1 MSNKPPI
8 GDIRHAGHI
17 RAGQSGVVLLEA
29 LIAILI
35 FSLGILTIVGI
46 QATSIRMA
54 GDAQLRTKA
63 TLLANRLVGE
73 MWVQGGTIAALKTA
87 YETGGSAYNAWLA
100 DVSAQNG
107 LPGVVAAG
115 DDVVS
120 TLPTVTVSNE
130 GEVVVTLFWRTPS
143 MRTDEPGHQH
153 IVITQISRNPT

>member
-1 MSNKPPI
+1 MPSLSQASRP
-8 GDIRHAGHI
+8 RT
-17 RAGQSGVVLLEA
+17 GQSGVVLLEA

-63 TLLANRLVGE
+63 TLLANRLVGQ

-87 YETGGSAYNAWLA
+87 YETGGSAYNTWLA
-100 DVSAQNG
+100 DVSAQDG
-107 LPGVVAAG
+107 LPGVVEEAES
-115 DDVVS
+115 VVS
-120 TLPTVTVSNE
+120 TLPTVTVSDT

-143 MRTDEPGHQH
+143 MRKDEPGHQH
-153 IVITQISRNPT
+153 IVTTQISRNPT

>member
-1 MSNKPPI
+1 MTPLSQASRP
-8 GDIRHAGHI
+8 RT
-17 RAGQSGVVLLEA
+17 GQSGVVLLEA

-87 YETGGSAYNAWLA
+87 YETGGSAYNTWLA
-100 DVSAQNG
+100 DVKADSG
-107 LPGVVAAG
+107 LPGVEEAE
-115 DDVVS
+115 DVVS
-120 TLPTVTVSNE
+120 TLPTVTVSDT

-143 MRTDEPGHQH
+143 MRKDEPGHQH
-153 IVITQISRNPT
+153 IVTPQISRNPT

>member
-1 MSNKPPI
+1 MTPLSQASRP
-8 GDIRHAGHI
+8 RT
-17 RAGQSGVVLLEA
+17 GQSGVVLLEA

-87 YETGGSAYNAWLA
+87 YETGGSAYNTWLA
-100 DVSAQNG
+100 DVKADSG
-107 LPGVVAAG
+107 LPGVEEAE
-115 DDVVS
+115 DVVS
-120 TLPTVTVSNE
+120 TLPTVTVSDT

-143 MRTDEPGHQH
+143 MRKDEPGHQH
-153 IVITQISRNPT
+153 IVTTQISRNPT